1 MTIGSVGIRVLST
14 LPLPGLLFRPG
25 PCRAGDITDT
35 GKSVERRHQ
44 ALQGPTVSSTA
55 LQFGWSSSGKSSGGI
70 VGAGFKPAP
79 TRRKPRGRV
88 SNPPLHG
95 ANHGA
100 GFKPAPTRRKPRG
113 GFQTRLY
120 TAQTT
125 GRVSNPPLHGANHGA
140 SFKPAPTRRKPPE
153 TERYLVSSTR
163 LPNTQRQGDWRYRRG
178 GFETRPYTAQTTR
191 NGTLPCQQYAP
202 SQHLAARGLSES
214 GFSGWKDG
222 PDYRNPH
229 PENPLIL

>member
-1 MTIGSVGIRVLST
+1 MTIGSVGIRILST

-79 TRRKPRGRV
+79 TRRKPRGGFQTRPYTAQTTRRV

-95 ANHGA
+95 ANHGV

-113 GFQTRLY
+113 GFQTR
-120 TAQTT
+120 
-125 GRVSNPPLHGANHGA
+125 
-140 SFKPAPTRRKPPE
+140 
-153 TERYLVSSTR
+153 
-163 LPNTQRQGDWRYRRG
+163 PN
-178 GFETRPYTAQTTR
+178 TAQTTR

-202 SQHLAARGLSES
+202 SQHPAARGLSES
-214 GFSGWKDG
+214 GFSRWKDG